1 MERPLKAKVWIA
13 LGAEFLVFALLLFG
27 GAGTL
32 AWRAAWAFLA
42 LLFGASI
49 LIVRKIAKD
58 DPALLEERLK
68 PPFQPGQPV
77 WDRIFL
83 AGFIVFF
90 LAWLALMGA
99 DAVRF
104 RWSAFPDW
112 VPWVGGDGVAVAMW
126 ISFRCFQAN
135 PFAASVV
142 RIQTERGHRV
152 ISSGPYA
159 YVRHP
164 LYAAALIFLP
174 STALL
179 LGSLAGLIATI
190 PLAGGLVVRTLLE
203 DRELHRA
210 LFGYEDYARRVRYR
224 LVPYIW

>member
-1 MERPLKAKVWIA
+1 MERVLKAKVWIA

-32 AWRAAWAFLA
+32 AWRPAWAFLA
-42 LLFGASI
+42 LLFAASV
-49 LIVRKIAKD
+49 LITRKIARD
-58 DPALLEERLK
+58 DPALLDERLK
-68 PPFQPGQPV
+68 PPFQPGQPD
-77 WDRIFL
+77 WDKIFL
-83 AGFIVFF
+83 AGFIAFF

-104 RWSAFPDW
+104 RWTAWPDW
-112 VPWVGGDGVAVAMW
+112 VAWVGADGIVVAMW
-126 ISFRCFQAN
+126 ISFRSLQAN

-164 LYAAALIFLP
+164 LYAAALLFLP
-174 STALL
+174 STALM
-179 LGSLAGLIATI
+179 LGSLAGLVATI
-190 PLAGGLVVRTLLE
+190 PLVGGLIARTLLE
-203 DRELHRA
+203 DRELHSA
-210 LFGYEDYARRVRYR
+210 LFGYADYARRVRYR
-224 LVPYIW
+224 LLPYIW